1 MSSYDAVVVGSGPN
15 GFAAAITLAKA
26 GYKVALYE
34 AKDTIG
40 GGMRTKELTLS
51 GFKHDVCSAIQP
63 LGLASPFF
71 RELPLEKFGLS
82 WIQPDAPLAH
92 PLEDKAVILEKSLE
106 HTAASLGIDGE
117 AYQFLFRGFVDNSDK
132 LIESFLAPLIRIPQH
147 PFLMARFG
155 LYALRPCTML
165 ANQLFKTKEAKAL
178 FAGLAAHAILPL
190 EAPATAAFGL
200 VLGMLGH
207 AVGWPIPKGGSQTI
221 ADALAAYL
229 KSLGGE
235 IFVNHDIKNLNELP
249 KAKAIFLDITPKQ
262 FLELA
267 GEQLPSSYRN
277 TLQRFRYGAGVF
289 KIDYALS
296 EAVPW
301 KDKNC
306 SRAGTVHLGGTLEE
320 IALSEH
326 EMSQGRHA
334 ERPYVLVAQQSLFD
348 DSRAPKGKHTLWAYC
363 HVPNGS
369 SQDMTAQIENQLE
382 RFAPGFKDIVLARH
396 TMNTQQMQAYNPNY
410 LGGDINGGA
419 ADLLQLFKR
428 PVLSV
433 SPYRTPLK
441 NVYLC
446 SSSTPPGGGVH
457 GMCGYYAAKTALKD
471 LENNNNI

>member
-15 GFAAAITLAKA
+15 GFAAAITLATA

-34 AKDTIG
+34 AKDTLG
-40 GGMRTKELTLS
+40 GGMRTKELTLP

-71 RELPLEKFGLS
+71 RELPLEEFGLS

-92 PLEDKAVILEKSLE
+92 PLDDRAVVMERSLE
-106 HTAASLGIDGE
+106 HTAQSLGIDGE
-117 AYQFLFRGFVDNSDK
+117 TYQFLFGSFVSNSDK
-132 LIESFLAPLIRIPQH
+132 LIKSFLAPLIRTPQH

-155 LYALRPCTML
+155 LYALRSCTML
-165 ANQLFKTKEAKAL
+165 CNQLFKTKEAKAL
-178 FAGLAAHAILPL
+178 FAGLAAHSILPL
-190 EAPATAAFGL
+190 NAPATAAFGL

-207 AVGWPIPKGGSQTI
+207 AVGWPIPKGGSQSI
-221 ADALAAYL
+221 ANALADYF

-235 IFVNHDIKNLNELP
+235 IYTNHEIKSLAELP
-249 KAKAIFLDITPKQ
+249 KAKAVLLDTTPTQ
-262 FLELA
+262 FIDMA
-267 GEQLPSSYRN
+267 QGQLPSSYIN
-277 TLQRFRYGAGVF
+277 AINRFRYGAGVF

-306 SRAGTVHLGGTLEE
+306 LRAGTVHLGGTLEE
-320 IALSEH
+320 IAQSEH
-326 EMSQGRHA
+326 DMSQGRHA

-348 DSRAPKGKHTLWAYC
+348 DTRAPQGKHTLWAYC

-369 SQDMTAQIENQLE
+369 TVDMTAQIEGQLE

-396 TMNTQQMQAYNPNY
+396 TMNTREMQAYNPNY

-419 ADLLQLFKR
+419 ADLLQLVKR

-433 SPYRTPLK
+433 SPYCTPLK
-441 NVYLC
+441 GVYLC

-457 GMCGYYAAKTALKD
+457 GMCGYYAAKTAL
-471 LENNNNI
+471 NNLS

>member
-1 MSSYDAVVVGSGPN
+1 MSYDAVVVGSGPN
-15 GFAAAITLAKA
+15 GFAAAITLARA

-40 GGMRTKELTLS
+40 GGMRTKELTLP

-71 RELPLEKFGLS
+71 RELPLNKFGLT

-92 PLEDKAVILEKSLE
+92 PLDDRAIILEKSLE
-106 HTAASLGIDGE
+106 HTAHSLGIDKE
-117 AYQFLFRGFVDNSDK
+117 TYQHLFQGFINNSDK
-132 LIESFLAPLIRIPQH
+132 LTESFLAPLIRFPKH

-155 LYALRPCTML
+155 LYALRSCTML

-190 EAPATAAFGL
+190 TAPATAAFGL

-207 AVGWPIPKGGSQTI
+207 AVGWPIPKGGSQAI
-221 ADALAAYL
+221 ADALAGYL

-235 IFVNHDIKNLNELP
+235 IFTSHEITNLAELP
-249 KAKAIFLDITPKQ
+249 KAKAIFLDTTPTQ
-262 FLELA
+262 FIDLA
-267 GEQLPSSYRN
+267 AGQLPSSYIN
-277 TLQRFRYGAGVF
+277 AINRFRYGTGVF

-296 EAVPW
+296 ETVPW
-301 KDKNC
+301 KDKQC
-306 SRAGTVHLGGTLEE
+306 LRAGTVHLGGTLEE
-320 IALSEH
+320 ITQSEH
-326 EMSQGRHA
+326 DMSQGRHA

-348 DSRAPKGKHTLWAYC
+348 DSRAPQGKHALWAYC

-369 SQDMTAQIENQLE
+369 TIDMTKQIKGQLE
-382 RFAPGFKDIVLARH
+382 RFAPGFKEIVLARH
-396 TMNTQQMQAYNPNY
+396 TMNTQDIQTYNPNY
-410 LGGDINGGA
+410 IGGDINGGA

-441 NVYLC
+441 GVYLC

-457 GMCGYYAAKTALKD
+457 GMCGYHAAKTALKD
-471 LENNNNI
+471 LI

>member
-40 GGMRTKELTLS
+40 GGMRTKELTLP

-63 LGLASPFF
+63 LGMASPFF
-71 RELPLEKFGLS
+71 RELPLEKFGLT
-82 WIQPDAPLAH
+82 WLQPDAPLAH
-92 PLEDKAVILEKSLE
+92 PLEDGAVMMERSLE
-106 HTAASLGIDGE
+106 HTAQSLGADAK
-117 AYQFLFRGFVDNSDK
+117 AYQILFSSFVHNSEN
-132 LIESFLAPLIRIPQH
+132 LIQSFLAPLIRLPQH
-147 PFLMARFG
+147 PLLMARFG
-155 LYALRPCTML
+155 LYALRSCTTL

-178 FAGLAAHAILPL
+178 FAGLAAHSIQPL
-190 EAPATAAFGL
+190 TAPATASFGL

-207 AVGWPIPKGGSQTI
+207 AVGWPIPKGGSQSI
-221 ADALAAYL
+221 ADALAGYL

-235 IFVNHDIKNLNELP
+235 IFVNHEIKSGNELP
-249 KAKAIFLDITPKQ
+249 KARATLLDITPKQ
-262 FLELA
+262 LLELA
-267 GEQLPSSYRN
+267 GEQLPSSYAN
-277 TLQRFRYGAGVF
+277 ALQRFRYSAGVF
-289 KIDYALS
+289 KVDYALS
-296 EAVPW
+296 EVVPW

-306 SRAGTVHLGGTLEE
+306 LRAGTVHVGGTLEE
-320 IALSEH
+320 IAQSEY
-326 EMSQGRHA
+326 EMARGNHS
-334 ERPYVLVAQQSLFD
+334 ETPYVLVAQQSLFD
-348 DSRAPKGKHTLWAYC
+348 DTRAPDRKHTLWAYC
-363 HVPNGS
+363 HVPHGS
-369 SQDMTAQIENQLE
+369 TVNMTEKIEGQLE

-396 TMNTQQMQAYNPNY
+396 TMNTQQMQSYNPNY

-441 NVYLC
+441 GVYLC

-471 LENNNNI
+471 LF

>member
-15 GFAAAITLAKA
+15 GFAAAITLARA
-26 GYKVALYE
+26 GHKVALYE

-40 GGMRTKELTLS
+40 GGMRTKELTLP

-71 RELPLEKFGLS
+71 RGLPLDKFGLE
-82 WIQPDAPLAH
+82 WIQPDVPLAH
-92 PLEDKAVILEKSLE
+92 PLDDKAVVMEQSLE
-106 HTAASLGIDGE
+106 PTANALGVDK
-117 AYQFLFRGFVDNSDK
+117 ANYQFLFQSFVNNSDK
-132 LIESFLAPLIRIPQH
+132 LVKSFLAPLIRIPQH

-165 ANQLFKTKEAKAL
+165 ANELFKTKEAKAL
-178 FAGLAAHAILPL
+178 FAGLAAHAIQPL
-190 EAPATAAFGL
+190 TAPATASFGL
-200 VLGMLGH
+200 VLGMLAH
-207 AVGWPIPKGGSQTI
+207 AVGWPIPKGGSQSI

-229 KSLGGE
+229 KSLGGD
-235 IFVNHDIKNLNELP
+235 IYTNHEVKSLAELP
-249 KAKAIFLDITPKQ
+249 KAKAILLDITPTQ
-262 FLELA
+262 FIELA
-267 GEQLPSSYRN
+267 QGKLPSSYLN
-277 TLQRFRYGAGVF
+277 AINRFRYGPGAF

-296 EAVPW
+296 EVVPW
-301 KDKNC
+301 KDKAC
-306 SRAGTVHLGGTLEE
+306 LRAGTVHVGGTLEE
-320 IALSEH
+320 IVQSEH
-326 EMSQGRHA
+326 EMSNGKHA

-348 DSRAPKGKHTLWAYC
+348 DSRAPAGKHTLWAYC
-363 HVPNGS
+363 HVPHGS
-369 SQDMTAQIENQLE
+369 TVDMTEQIENQID
-382 RFAPGFKDIVLARH
+382 RFAPGFKDVVLDRH
-396 TMNTQQMQAYNPNY
+396 VMNTRDMQSYNPNY
-410 LGGDINGGA
+410 VGGDINGGA

-471 LENNNNI
+471 LR

>member
-1 MSSYDAVVVGSGPN
+1 MSSYDAVIVGSGPN
-15 GFAAAITLAKA
+15 GFAAAIALARA

-40 GGMRTKELTLS
+40 GGMRTKELTLP

-63 LGLASPFF
+63 LGMASPFF
-71 RELPLEKFGLS
+71 RELPLDKFGLE
-82 WIQPDAPLAH
+82 WLQPDAPLAH
-92 PLEDKAVILEKSLE
+92 PLDDKAVMMERGLEP
-106 HTAASLGIDGE
+106 TATSLGVDKE
-117 AYQFLFRGFVDNSDK
+117 NYQFLFQSFVNNSDK
-132 LIESFLAPLIRIPQH
+132 LVKSFLAPLIRIPQH

-155 LYALRPCTML
+155 LYALRSCTML
-165 ANQLFKTKEAKAL
+165 ANQLFKTREAKAL
-178 FAGLAAHAILPL
+178 FAGLAAHAIQPL
-190 EAPATAAFGL
+190 TAPATASFGL

-207 AVGWPIPKGGSQTI
+207 AVGWPIPKGGSQAI
-221 ADALAAYL
+221 ANALADYL

-235 IFVNHDIKNLNELP
+235 IFTGHEIKSLAELP
-249 KAKAIFLDITPKQ
+249 KAKAVLLDITPTQ
-262 FLELA
+262 FIDLTA
-267 GEQLPSSYRN
+267 GKLPSSYVN
-277 TLQRFRYGAGVF
+277 AINRFRYGAGVF

-296 EAVPW
+296 EPVPW

-306 SRAGTVHLGGTLEE
+306 LRAGTVHLGGTLEE
-320 IALSEH
+320 ITQSEH
-326 EMSQGRHA
+326 EMSNGRHA

-348 DSRAPKGKHTLWAYC
+348 DSRAPQGKHTLWAYC

-369 SQDMTAQIENQLE
+369 TVDMTEQIEGMLE

-396 TMNTQQMQAYNPNY
+396 TMNTHDIQTYNPNY
-410 LGGDINGGA
+410 IGGDINGGA

-441 NVYLC
+441 GVYLC

-457 GMCGYYAAKTALKD
+457 GMCGYYAAKTALRD
-471 LENNNNI
+471 NPP

>member
-1 MSSYDAVVVGSGPN
+1 MSYDAVIVGSGPN

-40 GGMRTKELTLS
+40 GGMRTKELTLP

-63 LGLASPFF
+63 LGMASPFF
-71 RELPLEKFGLS
+71 RELPLEKFGLT

-92 PLEDKAVILEKSLE
+92 PLDDRAVLMEKSLE
-106 HTAASLGIDGE
+106 QTAQSLGVDGE
-117 AYQFLFRGFVDNSDK
+117 AYKFLFSSFVHNSDK
-132 LIESFLAPLIRIPQH
+132 LIKSFLAPLVRIPQH

-155 LYALRPCTML
+155 LYALRSCTML

-178 FAGLAAHAILPL
+178 FAGLAAHSIQPL
-190 EAPATAAFGL
+190 DKPATASFGL

-207 AVGWPIPKGGSQTI
+207 AVGWPIPKGGSQSI
-221 ADALAAYL
+221 ANALAEYL
-229 KSLGGE
+229 KSLGGD
-235 IFVNHDIKNLNELP
+235 IFTNHEVKNLNELP
-249 KAKAIFLDITPKQ
+249 KARATLLDITPKQ

-267 GEQLPSSYRN
+267 RGQLPTSYTN
-277 TLQRFRYGAGVF
+277 ALQRFRYGAGVF

-306 SRAGTVHLGGTLEE
+306 LRAGTVHIGGTLEE
-320 IALSEH
+320 IVLSEC

-348 DSRAPKGKHTLWAYC
+348 DSRAPQGKHTLWAYC

-369 SQDMTAQIENQLE
+369 TVDMTEQIEGMLE
-382 RFAPGFKDIVLARH
+382 RFAPGFKEIVLAQH
-396 TMNTQQMQAYNPNY
+396 TMNSQQMQAYNPNY
-410 LGGDINGGA
+410 FGGDINGGA
-419 ADLLQLFKR
+419 ATLLQLFKR

-457 GMCGYYAAKTALKD
+457 GMCGYYAAKTALED
-471 LENNNNI
+471 LF

>member
-15 GFAAAITLAKA
+15 GFAAAITLARA

-34 AKDTIG
+34 AKDTLG
-40 GGMRTKELTLS
+40 GGMRTKELTLP

-71 RELPLEKFGLS
+71 RELPLERHGLE
-82 WIQPDAPLAH
+82 WIQPYAPLAH
-92 PLEDKAVILEKSLE
+92 PLDDRAVIMEKSLE
-106 HTAASLGIDGE
+106 HTAHSLGVDGE
-117 AYQFLFRGFVDNSDK
+117 TYQHLFEGFVNNSDN
-132 LIESFLAPLIRIPQH
+132 LVNSFLAPLIRFPQH

-155 LYALRPCTML
+155 LYALRSCTML
-165 ANQLFKTKEAKAL
+165 SNQLFKTKEAKAL
-178 FAGLAAHAILPL
+178 FAGLSAHAILPL
-190 EAPATAAFGL
+190 NAPATAAFGL
-200 VLGMLGH
+200 VLGILGH
-207 AVGWPIPKGGSQTI
+207 AVGWPIPKGGSQSI
-221 ADALAAYL
+221 ANALADYL

-235 IFVNHDIKNLNELP
+235 IYINHEIKSLAELP
-249 KAKAIFLDITPKQ
+249 KARAILLDTTPTQ

-267 GEQLPSSYRN
+267 NNQVPSSYSKVI
-277 TLQRFRYGAGVF
+277 QRFRYGAGVF

-296 EAVPW
+296 EPVPW
-301 KDKNC
+301 RDKNC
-306 SRAGTVHLGGTLEE
+306 LRAGTVHVGGTLED
-320 IALSEH
+320 ITLSEF

-348 DSRAPKGKHTLWAYC
+348 DTRAPDGKHTLWAYC

-369 SQDMTAQIENQLE
+369 TVDMTEQIEGQLE
-382 RFAPGFKDIVLARH
+382 RFAPGFKDVVLARH
-396 TMNTQQMQAYNPNY
+396 TMNTQAMQSYNANY
-410 LGGDINGGA
+410 IGGDINGGA

-433 SPYRTPLK
+433 SPYKTPLK

-457 GMCGYYAAKTALKD
+457 GMCGYHAAQAALKD
-471 LENNNNI
+471 LF

>member
-1 MSSYDAVVVGSGPN
+1 MVYDAVMVGSGPN
-15 GFAAAITLAKA
+15 GFAAAITLAQA
-26 GYKVALYE
+26 GHKVALYE

-40 GGMRTKELTLS
+40 GGMRTKELTLP

-71 RELPLEKFGLS
+71 RELPLEKFGLE

-92 PLEDKAVILEKSLE
+92 PLDDGAVVMEKSLE
-106 HTAASLGIDGE
+106 HTANSLDMDGK
-117 AYQFLFRGFVDNSDK
+117 AYRQLFSSFVQNSDK
-132 LIESFLAPLIRIPQH
+132 LIKSFLAPLIRIPQH

-155 LYALRPCTML
+155 LYALRSCNML
-165 ANQLFKTKEAKAL
+165 ANQLFKTREAKAL
-178 FAGLAAHAILPL
+178 FAGLAAHSILPL
-190 EAPATAAFGL
+190 NAPATASFGL

-207 AVGWPIPKGGSQTI
+207 AVGWPIPKGGSQSI
-221 ADALAAYL
+221 ADALADYF

-235 IFVNHDIKNLNELP
+235 IFTNHEIKSLNELP
-249 KAKAIFLDITPKQ
+249 KARATLLDITPRQ

-267 GEQLPSSYRN
+267 KGQLPSSYAN
-277 TLQRFRYGAGVF
+277 TLQRFHYGAGVF

-306 SRAGTVHLGGTLEE
+306 LRAGTVHLGGTLEE
-320 IALSEH
+320 IAQSEH
-326 EMSQGRHA
+326 DMSQGRHA
-334 ERPYVLVAQQSLFD
+334 EHPYVLVAQQSLFD
-348 DSRAPKGKHTLWAYC
+348 NTRAPEGKHTLWAYC

-369 SQDMTAQIENQLE
+369 TVDMTEKIEGMLE
-382 RFAPGFKDIVLARH
+382 RFAPGFKDIVLAHH
-396 TMNTQQMQAYNPNY
+396 TMNTQQMQTYNPNY
-410 LGGDINGGA
+410 FGGDINGGA
-419 ADLLQLFKR
+419 ATLIQLFKR

-441 NVYLC
+441 GVYLC

-457 GMCGYYAAKTALKD
+457 GMCGYYGAKTALRD
-471 LENNNNI
+471 FA

>member
-26 GYKVALYE
+26 GHKVALYE

-40 GGMRTKELTLS
+40 GGMRTKELTLP

-71 RELPLEKFGLS
+71 RELPLEKFGLE

-92 PLEDKAVILEKSLE
+92 PLDDRAVIVERSLE
-106 HTAASLGIDGE
+106 HTASSLGVDRE
-117 AYQFLFRGFVDNSDK
+117 TYQFLFESFINNSDK
-132 LIESFLAPLIRIPQH
+132 LVNSFLAPLIRIPQH

-155 LYALRPCTML
+155 LYALRSCTML
-165 ANQLFKTKEAKAL
+165 ANELFKTKEAKAL
-178 FAGLAAHAILPL
+178 FAGLAAHAIQPL
-190 EAPATAAFGL
+190 TAPATASFGL
-200 VLGMLGH
+200 VLGMLAH
-207 AVGWPIPKGGSQTI
+207 AVGWPLPKGGSQAI
-221 ADALAAYL
+221 ADALADYL

-235 IFVNHDIKNLNELP
+235 IYTNHEVKSLAELP
-249 KAKAIFLDITPKQ
+249 KARATLLDITPKQ

-267 GEQLPSSYRN
+267 KGQLSSSY
-277 TLQRFRYGAGVF
+277 TKALQHFRYGSGVF

-306 SRAGTVHLGGTLEE
+306 LRAGTVHVGGTLEE

-326 EMSQGRHA
+326 EMSKGRHP
-334 ERPYVLVAQQSLFD
+334 EKPYTLVAQQSLFD
-348 DSRAPKGKHTLWAYC
+348 NTRAPEGKHTLWAYC
-363 HVPNGS
+363 HVPNNS
-369 SQDMTAQIENQLE
+369 TVDMTEQIEGQLE
-382 RFAPGFKDIVLARH
+382 RFAPGFREVVLARK
-396 TMNTQQMQAYNPNY
+396 TMNSRDIQTYNANY
-410 LGGDINGGA
+410 IGGDINGGA

-457 GMCGYYAAKTALKD
+457 GMCGYYAAETTLRD
-471 LENNNNI
+471 LF

>member
-15 GFAAAITLAKA
+15 GFAAAITLARA

-34 AKDTIG
+34 AKDTVG
-40 GGMRTKELTLS
+40 GGMRTKELTLT

-63 LGLASPFF
+63 LGMASPFF

-92 PLEDKAVILEKSLE
+92 PLDDRAVMMEKDLEQTAKSLE
-106 HTAASLGIDGE
+106 IDAE
-117 AYQFLFRGFVDNSDK
+117 AYQFLFSGFVKNSDK
-132 LIESFLAPLIRIPQH
+132 LIKSFLAPLIRIPQH

-155 LYALRPCTML
+155 LYALRSCTML
-165 ANQLFKTKEAKAL
+165 ANGVFKTKEAKAL

-190 EAPATAAFGL
+190 NAPATASFGL

-207 AVGWPIPKGGSQTI
+207 AVGWPISKGGSQSI
-221 ADALAAYL
+221 ADALAAYF

-235 IFVNHDIKNLNELP
+235 IFTNHEVKSLGELP
-249 KAKAIFLDITPKQ
+249 KARATLLDITPKQ

-267 GEQLPSSYRN
+267 NGQLPNAYTN
-277 TLQRFRYGAGVF
+277 ALQRFRYGAGVF

-306 SRAGTVHLGGTLEE
+306 LRAGTVHVGGTLEE
-320 IALSEH
+320 ITQSEH
-326 EMSQGRHA
+326 EMSQGKHS

-348 DSRAPKGKHTLWAYC
+348 ESRAPEGKHTLWAYC

-369 SQDMTAQIENQLE
+369 TVEMTEKIEGMLE
-382 RFAPGFKDIVLARH
+382 RFAPGFRDIVLARH
-396 TMNTQQMQAYNPNY
+396 TMNTQDMYAYNPNY
-410 LGGDINGGA
+410 FGGDINGGA
-419 ADLLQLFKR
+419 ADLWQLFKR
-428 PVLSV
+428 PVLSI

-457 GMCGYYAAKTALKD
+457 GMCGYYAAKAALED
-471 LENNNNI
+471 LR

>member
-1 MSSYDAVVVGSGPN
+1 MSYDAVVIGSGPN

-26 GYKVALYE
+26 GHKVALYE

-40 GGMRTKELTLS
+40 GGMRTKELTLP
-51 GFKHDVCSAIQP
+51 GFKHDICSAIHP

-71 RELPLEKFGLS
+71 RELPLEKFGLE
-82 WIQPDAPLAH
+82 WIQPEIPVAH
-92 PLEDKAVILEKSLE
+92 PLDDGAVLLERSLE
-106 HTAASLGIDGE
+106 HTANSLGVDRE
-117 AYQFLFRGFVDNSDK
+117 NYQFLFQSFVANSDK
-132 LIESFLAPLIRIPQH
+132 LVSSFLAPLLRFPQH

-165 ANQLFKTKEAKAL
+165 ANGLFKTKEAKAL

-207 AVGWPIPKGGSQTI
+207 AVGWPLPKGGSQSI
-221 ADALAAYL
+221 ANALADYL

-235 IFVNHDIKNLNELP
+235 IYLSHDIKSLAELP
-249 KAKAIFLDITPKQ
+249 KAKAILLDTTPTQ
-262 FLELA
+262 FVDLA
-267 GEQLPSSYRN
+267 PGQLPSSYIN
-277 TLQRFRYGAGVF
+277 ALQCFRYGAGIF

-306 SRAGTVHLGGTLEE
+306 LRTATLHVGGTLEE
-320 IALSEH
+320 IALSES

-348 DSRAPKGKHTLWAYC
+348 SSRAPKGKHTLWAYC

-369 SQDMTAQIENQLE
+369 SVDMTTQIENQIE
-382 RFAPGFKDIVLARH
+382 RFAPGFKEIVLARH
-396 TMNTQQMQAYNPNY
+396 TMNTLAIQSYNPNY
-410 LGGDINGGA
+410 IGGDINGGA
-419 ADLLQLFKR
+419 ADLLQLVKR
-428 PVLSV
+428 PTFSLT
-433 SPYRTPLK
+433 PYRTPLK

-457 GMCGYYAAKTALKD
+457 GMCGYHAAKVALQD
-471 LENNNNI
+471 LF

>member
-1 MSSYDAVVVGSGPN
+1 MSYDAVIVGSGPN
-15 GFAAAITLAKA
+15 GFAAAITLARA

-63 LGLASPFF
+63 LGMASPFF
-71 RELPLEKFGLS
+71 RELPLDKFGLE

-92 PLEDKAVILEKSLE
+92 PLDDGAVVMERSLE
-106 HTAASLGIDGE
+106 QTASSLGIDSE
-117 AYQFLFRGFVDNSDK
+117 AYQFLFQGFVNNSDK
-132 LIESFLAPLIRIPQH
+132 LIKSFLAPLIRIPQH
-147 PFLMARFG
+147 PLLMARFG
-155 LYALRPCTML
+155 LYALRSCTVL

-178 FAGLAAHAILPL
+178 FAGLSAHSILPL
-190 EAPATAAFGL
+190 NAPATASFGL

-207 AVGWPIPKGGSQTI
+207 AVGWPIPKGGSQSI

-229 KSLGGE
+229 KSLGGD

-249 KAKAIFLDITPKQ
+249 KAKVIFLDTTPTQ
-262 FLELA
+262 FMDMVQ
-267 GEQLPSSYRN
+267 GQLPSSY
-277 TLQRFRYGAGVF
+277 TKAIDRFRYGAGVF

-296 EAVPW
+296 EPVPW
-301 KDKNC
+301 KDKAC
-306 SRAGTVHLGGTLEE
+306 LRAGTVHVGGTLEE
-320 IALSEH
+320 ITQSEYD
-326 EMSQGRHA
+326 MSQGRHA
-334 ERPYVLVAQQSLFD
+334 KRPYVLVAQQSLFD
-348 DSRAPKGKHTLWAYC
+348 DTRAPQGKHTLWAYC

-369 SQDMTAQIENQLE
+369 TVDMTEQIEGMLE
-382 RFAPGFKDIVLARH
+382 RFAPGFKDTVLARH
-396 TMNTQQMQAYNPNY
+396 TMNTQEMQIYNPNY
-410 LGGDINGGA
+410 FGGDINGGV

-428 PVLSV
+428 PVLSA

-471 LENNNNI
+471 LF

>member
-26 GYKVALYE
+26 GYNVALYE

-40 GGMRTKELTLS
+40 GGMRTKELTLP

-63 LGLASPFF
+63 LGMASPFF
-71 RELPLEKFGLS
+71 RELPLEKFGLT

-92 PLEDKAVILEKSLE
+92 PLEDGAVMMERSLE
-106 HTAASLGIDGE
+106 HTARSLGVDSEI
-117 AYQFLFRGFVDNSDK
+117 YQFLFSSFVQNSDK
-132 LIESFLAPLIRIPQH
+132 LIKSSLAPLIRIPQH

-155 LYALRPCTML
+155 LYALRSCTML

-178 FAGLAAHAILPL
+178 FAGLAAHSIQPL
-190 EAPATAAFGL
+190 TAPATAAFGL

-207 AVGWPIPKGGSQTI
+207 AVGWPIPKGGSQSI
-221 ADALAAYL
+221 ADALAAYF

-235 IFVNHDIKNLNELP
+235 IFVNNEIKTLNELP
-249 KAKAIFLDITPKQ
+249 QTRATLLDITPKQ

-267 GEQLPSSYRN
+267 KGQLPSSY
-277 TLQRFRYGAGVF
+277 TSALQRFHYGAGVF

-306 SRAGTVHLGGTLEE
+306 LRAGTVHVGGTLEE
-320 IALSEH
+320 IVQSEY

-334 ERPYVLVAQQSLFD
+334 KHPYILVAQQSLFD
-348 DSRAPKGKHTLWAYC
+348 DTRAPRGKHTLWAYC

-369 SQDMTAQIENQLE
+369 TVDMTEQIENQIE
-382 RFAPGFKDIVLARH
+382 RFAPGFRETVLARK
-396 TMNTQQMQAYNPNY
+396 TMTAKDMQSYNPNY
-410 LGGDINGGA
+410 IGGDINGGA
-419 ADLLQLFKR
+419 ATLLQLFKR

-441 NVYLC
+441 SVYLC

-457 GMCGYYAAKTALKD
+457 GMCGYYAAKTALKE
-471 LENNNNI
+471 LAG

>member
-1 MSSYDAVVVGSGPN
+1 MSYDAIIIGSGPN
-15 GFAAAITLAKA
+15 GFAAAITLARA

-34 AKDTIG
+34 AKDTVG
-40 GGMRTKELTLS
+40 GGMRTKELTLP

-71 RELPLEKFGLS
+71 RDLPLEKFGLT

-92 PLEDKAVILEKSLE
+92 PLDDHTVLMEKSLE
-106 HTAASLGIDGE
+106 QTAHTLGIDSE
-117 AYQFLFRGFVDNSDK
+117 AYQFLFSSFVSNSDK
-132 LIESFLAPLIRIPQH
+132 LVESFLAPLLRFPKH

-155 LYALRPCTML
+155 LYALRSCIML

-178 FAGLAAHAILPL
+178 FAGLAAHSIQPL
-190 EAPATAAFGL
+190 NAPATASFGL

-207 AVGWPIPKGGSQTI
+207 VVGWPIPKGGSQSI
-221 ADALAAYL
+221 ADALAGYL

-235 IFVNHDIKNLNELP
+235 IFVNHDIKNLAELP
-249 KAKAIFLDITPKQ
+249 KAKAIFLDIAPKQ

-306 SRAGTVHLGGTLEE
+306 LRAGTVHLGGTLEE
-320 IALSEH
+320 IAFSEY

-348 DSRAPKGKHTLWAYC
+348 SSRAPEGKHTLWAYC

-382 RFAPGFKDIVLARH
+382 RFAPGFKEIVLARH
-396 TMNTQQMQAYNPNY
+396 TMNTHDMQTYNPNY

-428 PVLSV
+428 PVLSA

-441 NVYLC
+441 GVYLC

-457 GMCGYYAAKTALKD
+457 GMCGYYAVKTALKD
-471 LENNNNI
+471 LENDNNV

>member
-1 MSSYDAVVVGSGPN
+1 MSYDAVVVGSGPN
-15 GFAAAITLAKA
+15 GFAAAITMAKA

-34 AKDTIG
+34 AKDTLG
-40 GGMRTKELTLS
+40 GGMRTKELTLP

-63 LGLASPFF
+63 LGMASPFF
-71 RELPLEKFGLS
+71 RELPLEKFGLT

-92 PLEDKAVILEKSLE
+92 PLDDRAVVMERGLEQTAHSLD
-106 HTAASLGIDGE
+106 IDGE
-117 AYQFLFRGFVDNSDK
+117 AYNHLFSGFVNNSNK
-132 LIESFLAPLIRIPQH
+132 LVESFLAPLIRIPQY

-155 LYALRPCTML
+155 LYALRSCTML

-178 FAGLAAHAILPL
+178 FAGLAAHSILPL
-190 EAPATAAFGL
+190 NAPATASFGL

-207 AVGWPIPKGGSQTI
+207 AVGWPIPKGGSQSI
-221 ADALAAYL
+221 ADALASYF

-235 IFVNHDIKNLNELP
+235 IFINHEIKTLSELP
-249 KAKAIFLDITPKQ
+249 KAKAIFLDTTPTQ
-262 FLELA
+262 FVNMTR
-267 GEQLPSSYRN
+267 GQLPSSYLN
-277 TLQRFRYGAGVF
+277 AINRFRYGAGVF

-296 EAVPW
+296 EPVPW
-301 KDKNC
+301 KDRTC
-306 SRAGTVHLGGTLEE
+306 LRAGTVHVGGTLEE
-320 IALSEH
+320 IAQSEH
-326 EMSQGRHA
+326 DMSQGRHA
-334 ERPYVLVAQQSLFD
+334 QRPYVLVAQQSLFD
-348 DSRAPKGKHTLWAYC
+348 SSRAPAGKHTLWAYC

-369 SQDMTAQIENQLE
+369 PVDMTEQVENQIE

-419 ADLLQLFKR
+419 ADLWQLFKR

-457 GMCGYYAAKTALKD
+457 GMCGYHAARAALKD
-471 LENNNNI
+471 MF